1 MKKVIL
7 FGSLLIIAAISSCTK
22 DNSLTPPND
31 NIIENTIVLSTE
43 WQEMNKIAVKWNKA
57 DIDTLLTFAY
67 HLKRK
72 DPAGNEY
79 SKDFMLTSDDTTYL
93 DDNDGN
99 GLTPGTKY
107 SYQIEAIN
115 NDTVQDTSNTIYVET
130 LSPTN
135 HNITWEVDTLGQPG
149 DFLYDIW
156 GTDENNIW
164 AIGAVNLSS
173 GFSGIIKWD
182 GNHWAPFETPGG
194 VKRGIFG
201 FGGDNIF
208 VVGESAN
215 RGFVGHFN
223 GSSWISY
230 RSDYF
235 LANGDTVY
243 PLYSVWGSSPDNV
256 WAVGDRGTIIH
267 WDGSQWSKV
276 QSPTN
281 LILWDIWGTSAD
293 NVYALHISFANQSK
307 LIHFDGMEWR
317 EITDQLPAS
326 ERSLVSLWFDKGGTG
341 YLTGNYMVYYDGTVF
356 NGIDI
361 NQNASLL
368 RVRGR
373 NSADVFA
380 VGVNGRVYHFNG
392 IDWTSYPELYDDT
405 PGMELKGVFVTETT
419 VFAVGII
426 NSGAIIYKGIRK

>member
-31 NIIENTIVLSTE
+31 NIIENTIVLSTK
-43 WQEMNKIAVKWNKA
+43 WQEMNKIAVKWDKA
-57 DIDTLLTFAY
+57 DIDTLLAFTY
-67 HLKRK
+67 RLKRK
-72 DPAGNEY
+72 DPLGNVY
-79 SKDFMLTSDDTTYL
+79 SKDFMLTSDDTTYI

-99 GLTPGTKY
+99 GLTPGSKY

-115 NDTVQDTSNTIYVET
+115 NDTIQDTSNTIYVET

-164 AIGAVNLSS
+164 AVGSVNLPEGSQ
-173 GFSGIIKWD
+173 GIVRWD
-182 GNHWAPFETPGG
+182 GQKWNPFPSFDG
-194 VKRGIFG
+194 VKQGMLG
-201 FGGDNIF
+201 FDENNIF
-208 VVGESAN
+208 VVG
-215 RGFVGHFN
+215 GFGLFGIVGIWDGNIWNVNNFFYTIL
-223 GSSWISY
+223 GQ
-230 RSDYF
+230 
-235 LANGDTVY
+235 DTVWS
-243 PLYSVWGSSPDNV
+243 LRGVWGSSPDNV

-293 NVYALHISFANQSK
+293 NVYALHISLANQSK
-307 LIHFDGMEWR
+307 LIHFDGTEWR
-317 EITDQLPAS
+317 EITDQLPVG

-426 NSGAIIYKGIRK
+426 NSGAVIYKGIRK